1 MDGPIMSESLLK
13 SKQLTPAIS
22 QSLNQW
28 DQIDDFKWLKAE
40 PSPHF
45 SILPE
50 AQRVSQE
57 VWRDK
62 VPGEEG
68 IGLADILKAVE
79 VR

>member
-1 MDGPIMSESLLK
+1 M
-13 SKQLTPAIS
+13 A
-22 QSLNQW
+22 QSDNQW

-45 SILPE
+45 TILPKGE
-50 AQRVSQE
+50 RVADE

-62 VPGEEG
+62 VHSGDDV
-68 IGLADILKAVE
+68 GLHDILKAVG

>member
-1 MDGPIMSESLLK
+1 ML
-13 SKQLTPAIS
+13 QTT
-22 QSLNQW
+22 NQW

-50 AQRVSQE
+50 SDRVKDD

-62 VPGEEG
+62 VPGG
-68 IGLADILKAVE
+68 HDVSLNDILKAVHT
-79 VR
+79 RQ

>member
-1 MDGPIMSESLLK
+1 MSASLLK
-13 SKQLTPAIS
+13 SEQMTPAIS

-57 VWRDK
+57 AWADK
-62 VPGEEG
+62 VPGENG
-68 IGLADILKAVE
+68 IGLVDFLQAVGI
-79 VR
+79 R

>member
-1 MDGPIMSESLLK
+1 MTVE
-13 SKQLTPAIS
+13 TR
-22 QSLNQW
+22 QSVNQW

-50 AQRVSQE
+50 PQRVGDE

-62 VPGEEG
+62 VQGG
-68 IGLADILKAVE
+68 QDVSLSDILQAVN